1 MNEFFK
7 KLLTKATAL
16 WANWSRTQRLIF
28 AAVVLVV
35 VVGVAAL
42 FRVSASPIMVS
53 VISAPIRD
61 EDALD
66 RIVMRLSQEDV
77 EVSVTPTGLVQVRDT
92 ATARRMRA
100 ILFRE
105 DLIPSGVDPWD
116 IFDRERWT
124 LTDFERNVNLRRAQ
138 ERMIV
143 EHLRAID
150 DIDNVMLQVGWPP
163 DRLFRSEQHPVT
175 ASVTIIPKPGSD
187 ITISPQN
194 RKKIEGIQKL
204 LQYSIVGLAPEN
216 ITISDHNGIQL
227 NDFEGMAAADRL
239 ALINQEQ
246 RQIKNLETHYRE
258 KILTALQQTFSSD
271 RVRDLNIKVE
281 MDMSQKS
288 ISTTEHFPFTM
299 KPRTPGLPY
308 DDSILMES
316 VTLSKST
323 SETLWEGTGFN
334 PEGPGGTEGH
344 TPPAFKDMSNLYG
357 RMQQATN
364 TQNEAI
370 NKSETQEERS
380 PSLDKVTV
388 SVNIDGVWE
397 KKYDAKRN
405 PIVLPNGLI
414 EREYTP
420 VPPEVIRATDEYI
433 RGAIGYNSARGDS
446 VVVTNIPVD
455 RTLEFRAED
464 AEYFKRKQMQTT
476 ILVFVI
482 GLTLLLFGFMLFRM
496 ISREME
502 RRKRLAEEE
511 RARREQMMRE
521 SAMAAAEEEGMD
533 VSISMEERSRMEL
546 MESAINLAK
555 EHPEDAAQLI
565 RTWLLEE

>member
-7 KLLTKATAL
+7 KLLARATSL
-16 WANWSRTQRLIF
+16 WANWSKTQRLIF
-28 AAVVLVV
+28 GVVVLVV
-35 VVGVAAL
+35 IVGIAAL

-53 VISAPIRD
+53 VINAPIRD
-61 EDALD
+61 EAALD
-66 RIVMRLSQEDV
+66 RIVMRLNQEDV
-77 EVSVTPTGLVQVRDT
+77 DVSVTPTGLVQVKDN

-100 ILFRE
+100 ILIRE
-105 DLIPSGVDPWD
+105 DLIPNGVDPWQV
-116 IFDRERWT
+116 FDRERWT
-124 LTDFERNVNLRRAQ
+124 LTDFERSVNLRRAQ
-138 ERMIV
+138 ERMII

-150 DIDNVMLQVGWPP
+150 DIDNVMLQVAWPP
-163 DRLFRSEQHPVT
+163 DRLFRREQQPVT

-187 ITISPQN
+187 ITIIPQN

-204 LQYSIVGLAPEN
+204 LQYAIVGLQPEN
-216 ITISDHNGIQL
+216 ISISDNNGILL

-239 ALINQEQ
+239 ALIGQEQ
-246 RQIKNLETHYRE
+246 RQIRQLETHYRDI
-258 KILTALQQTFSSD
+258 ILSSLQSTFSAD

-288 ISTTEHFPFTM
+288 INTLEHFPFTM
-299 KPRTPGLPY
+299 RSRTPGLPY
-308 DDSILMES
+308 DDSVLLES
-316 VTLSKST
+316 VTLSRST
-323 SETLWEGTGFN
+323 SETRFEGTGFN
-334 PEGPGGTEGH
+334 PEGPGGVEPH
-344 TPPAFKDMSNLYG
+344 VPPAYKDMNNLFG
-357 RMQQATN
+357 RMEQVTN

-370 NKSETQEERS
+370 NQSTTQEERS

-388 SVNIDGVWE
+388 SVNIDGIWD

-405 PIVLPNGLI
+405 PIVLPNGMI

-420 VPPEVIRATDEYI
+420 VSPEIIRSAVEYI
-433 RGAIGYNSARGDS
+433 QGAIGYNSARGDS
-446 VVVTNIPVD
+446 VVVTNIPFD

-476 ILVFVI
+476 ILVFVV